1 MTMCAF
7 RSTRMECE
15 VYMKEL
21 DVVKLIND
29 FENLK
34 KGTEGTIVYEH
45 GKNFF
50 EVEFFDDD
58 NETIGVY
65 TISGDNLEVINEWK

>member
-1 MTMCAF
+1 
-7 RSTRMECE
+7 MECE

>member
-1 MTMCAF
+1 MCAF
-7 RSTRMECE
+7 RGTKKECE

-29 FENLK
+29 FEDLK

-50 EVEFFDDD
+50 EVE
-58 NETIGVY
+58 E
-65 TISGDNLEVINEWK
+65 